1 MVGGGSSYTFSST
14 AWACALDR
22 FDAAAWIARKGEF
35 AAFGTLDK
43 GTRRV
48 VIAPRICGDGGIDTA
63 AIRKDIGH
71 RRGPEQWP
79 GGALADARTRRA
91 VWAIAKR

>member
-1 MVGGGSSYTFSST
+1 MFSSRT
-14 AWACALDR
+14 LACALDR

-35 AAFGTLDK
+35 AALGTLDR

-48 VIAPRICGDGGIDTA
+48 VMAPRTCGDGGIDTA

-71 RRGPEQWP
+71 PKGPEQC
-79 GGALADARTRRA
+79 
-91 VWAIAKR
+91 